1 MAAPRKIDYE
11 RLEPAWRAG
20 IKSPAQL
27 AADYTA
33 DTGVAVSATAIVK
46 HFKKHDIPRDL
57 RAKVKAKA
65 DAMVLAAM
73 VRGKVGGTGP
83 TDREVVDGNATAI
96 ATIDLGHRRAVRTG
110 REIVERL
117 LNELGESCDPE
128 LWSNIR
134 ALAAPPLIDPSP
146 EQKAEQERRSRDLA
160 DALERATAFPS
171 RVAGARALADAM
183 RVLITLEREI
193 VGLDKSEADPS
204 GTAGRILSDV
214 ERAARLMSILDR
226 AKRAKAEADARAV
239 ASAAIATA
247 KG

>member
-20 IKSPAQL
+20 LKSPAQL

-57 RAKVKAKA
+57 RAKVKARS

-73 VRGKVGGTGP
+73 VRGKVGSGNGP
-83 TDREVVDGNATAI
+83 TDSEIVEANGSAL
-96 ATIDLGHRRAVRTG
+96 ATIDIGHRRAVRTG

-193 VGLDKSEADPS
+193 VGLDKSEADPL
-204 GTAGRILSDV
+204 GGGRVLSDV

-226 AKRAKAEADARAV
+226 AKRAKAEADAREA

>member
-146 EQKAEQERRSRDLA
+146 EQKAEHERRARDLA

-204 GTAGRILSDV
+204 GAAGRILSDV

>member
-57 RAKVKAKA
+57 RAKVKARS

-128 LWSNIR
+128 LWSSIR

-193 VGLDKSEADPS
+193 VGLDKSEADPL
-204 GTAGRILSDV
+204 GGGRILSDV

>member
-193 VGLDKSEADPS
+193 VGLDKSEADPL
-204 GTAGRILSDV
+204 GGGRILSDV

>member
-1 MAAPRKIDYE
+1 
-11 RLEPAWRAG
+11 
-20 IKSPAQL
+20 
-27 AADYTA
+27 
-33 DTGVAVSATAIVK
+33 
-46 HFKKHDIPRDL
+46 
-57 RAKVKAKA
+57 
-65 DAMVLAAM
+65 M
-73 VRGKVGGTGP
+73 VRGKVGSGNGP
-83 TDREVVDGNATAI
+83 TDSEIVEANGSAL
-96 ATIDLGHRRAVRTG
+96 ATIDIGHRRAVRTG

-193 VGLDKSEADPS
+193 VGLDKSVGDAV
-204 GTAGRILSDV
+204 GGRILSDV

-226 AKRAKAEADARAV
+226 AKRAKAEADARAA

>member
-146 EQKAEQERRSRDLA
+146 EQKAEHERRARDLA